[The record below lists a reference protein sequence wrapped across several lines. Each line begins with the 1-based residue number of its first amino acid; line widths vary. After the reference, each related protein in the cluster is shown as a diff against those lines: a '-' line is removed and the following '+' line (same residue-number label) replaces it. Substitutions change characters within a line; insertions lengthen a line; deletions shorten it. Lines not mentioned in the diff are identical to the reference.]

1 MGLSERT
8 VNLHWRLLSREGPFS
23 APQYPGCDWFTS
35 VSLPA
40 LKQVSGSDIDSV
52 IFLYLS
58 RSPPANP
65 SPMSSVFC
73 CHKGLIS
80 PAGKNR
86 SAESLTGDRWATF
99 FWPQRGRNGALRG
112 IQIGRSRGS
121 RLLAGPGR
129 PYGACRGGR
138 SRGGGTVGV
147 RGVVVERG
155 GRGVLGRGEWG
166 AGVAQPG
173 RVRYC
178 GAQGPARCSAH
189 GPARAQPQQ
198 LGYITLA
205 PRATGT
211 RGIRPRRRQ
220 GVPRLQGYEIVTI
233 QNLLT
238 TGNYDSYFLFSRE

>member
-1 MGLSERT
+1 MEIRSQPPFGANEQSGCQGTEAKRWASPRGQS
-8 VNLHWRLLSREGPFS
+8 VKLHKPLSRGGFFS
-23 APQYPGCDWFTS
+23 APQSCARFTC
-35 VSLPA
+35 LPSRA
-40 LKQVSGSDIDSV
+40 KTGFRLGPRHSH
-52 IFLYLS
+52 LNLS

-65 SPMSSVFC
+65 SSMSSAFC
-73 CHKGLIS
+73 RHKGLIS

-147 RGVVVERG
+147 RGVVVEGG

-166 AGVAQPG
+166 RDALCPDACAIAGRRDLLVAQLAAP
-173 RVRYC
+173 
-178 GAQGPARCSAH
+178 PALSISNTA
-189 GPARAQPQQ
+189 
-198 LGYITLA
+198 I
-205 PRATGT
+205 
-211 RGIRPRRRQ
+211 
-220 GVPRLQGYEIVTI
+220 
-233 QNLLT
+233 
-238 TGNYDSYFLFSRE
+238 